1 MLFFYIF
8 ILSLPEVS
16 EPSYVSPSSSGSAVS
31 GGPNVQGRGRQWGG
45 QEDGWHGDGW
55 HWVLEKLQPSFPA
68 PAGPAPLCGD
78 GILWPETGG
87 NFQSNSSPLGF
98 FPGKGES

>member
-1 MLFFYIF
+1 MLFFTF
-8 ILSLPEVS
+8 FSLSLPEVS

-45 QEDGWHGDGW
+45 RKMGGMEMR
-55 HWVLEKLQPSFPA
+55 WVLEKLQPSFPA

>member
-1 MLFFYIF
+1 M
-8 ILSLPEVS
+8 
-16 EPSYVSPSSSGSAVS
+16 
-31 GGPNVQGRGRQWGG
+31 GGMEMR
-45 QEDGWHGDGW
+45 
-55 HWVLEKLQPSFPA
+55 WVLEKLQPSFPA

>member
-1 MLFFYIF
+1 M
-8 ILSLPEVS
+8 
-16 EPSYVSPSSSGSAVS
+16 SPSSSGSAVS

-45 QEDGWHGDGW
+45 RKMGGMEMR
-55 HWVLEKLQPSFPA
+55 WVLEKLQPSFPA